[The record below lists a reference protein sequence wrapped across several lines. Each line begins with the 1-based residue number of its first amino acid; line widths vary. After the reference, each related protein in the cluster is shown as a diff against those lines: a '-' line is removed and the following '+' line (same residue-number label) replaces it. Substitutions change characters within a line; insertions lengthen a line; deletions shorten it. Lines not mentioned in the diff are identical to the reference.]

1 MSFEKYSE
9 NKWIVKSD
17 SKILGP
23 YSYEQIQDLIQK
35 KQISLIDEV
44 RDSET
49 RWLYVRENPEFAKI
63 VEAIRKELDA
73 QQDSTKTYQSISKTF
88 EQSLKTKTEIPQFS
102 NVTID
107 VQEASVVKEIIQ
119 NQIND
124 KAILFEDSSRRE
136 KVKFYGFQKDQ
147 SFKNQ
152 IEQNKKRNLIV
163 ALVAVVIVAAG
174 GYGFLNYQ
182 KYNLEKQDE
191 QLILSFKKFKFMGLD
206 RKAISLYEKFSD
218 SNKAKVLPELI
229 DYFPFLEPSG
239 QLQIQDIERLQEKS
253 TLNIEQK
260 ANVELVYFWS
270 AMQSQNINLAQE
282 HLVKAHTLQPTNM
295 LIKENEALIE
305 FMKNKYQKSYQL
317 FSELV
322 KQEVNGRYLLGMGL
336 NVAYLPDAE
345 KNLAMQALS
354 QQIENYTNVKFE
366 FRKELLLVQLALSHE
381 LKNDILYQLTWKNFL
396 NTPVALTNFFKKPSL
411 LMPHAYDW
419 KSLLSLTQNLKNVL
433 TSEEAVF
440 LDVHSQLE
448 LGAAATAESILKT
461 NLGKI
466 KDNQQRQQLSLL
478 VYYTQGRSGDIVA
491 LDKTNQLDVLSPI
504 NHFLIAM
511 SKLDLNAQANIEN
524 HLKNLQ
530 SSSLQFYHDWLQLN
544 QLMKTNQLDAI
555 RSFTKTHFV
564 TTPNFIP
571 LIEAKSMVE

>member
-49 RWLYVRENPEFAKI
+49 RWLYVRENQEFAKI

-88 EQSLKTKTEIPQFS
+88 EHSLKTKTEIPQYT
-102 NVTID
+102 NVNTD

-152 IEQNKKRNLIV
+152 IEQNKKRNLIA
-163 ALVAVVIVAAG
+163 ALVVVGIAAAA

-206 RKAISLYEKFSD
+206 RRAISLYEKFSD

-239 QLQIQDIERLQEKS
+239 QLQIQDIESLQAKS
-253 TLNIEQK
+253 TLSVEQK
-260 ANVELVYFWS
+260 ANIELVYFWS

-282 HLVKAHTLQPTNM
+282 HLVKARTLQPTNM

-317 FSELV
+317 FSELA

-336 NVAYLPDAE
+336 NVAYLPDVE
-345 KNLAMQALS
+345 KTLAMQTLS

-366 FRKELLLVQLALSHE
+366 FRKELLLVQLILSHE

-511 SKLDLNAQANIEN
+511 SKLDLNAQTNIEN

-530 SSSLQFYHDWLQLN
+530 PSSVQFYHDWLQLN

>member
-49 RWLYVRENPEFAKI
+49 RWLYVRENQEFAKI

-88 EQSLKTKTEIPQFS
+88 EHSLKTKTEIPQYT
-102 NVTID
+102 NVNTD

-152 IEQNKKRNLIV
+152 IEQNKKRNLIA
-163 ALVAVVIVAAG
+163 ALVVVGIAAAA

-206 RKAISLYEKFSD
+206 RRAISLYEKFSD

-239 QLQIQDIERLQEKS
+239 QLQIQDIESLQAKS
-253 TLNIEQK
+253 TLSVEQK
-260 ANVELVYFWS
+260 ANIELVYFWS

-317 FSELV
+317 FSELA

-336 NVAYLPDAE
+336 NVAYLPDVE
-345 KNLAMQALS
+345 KTLAMQTLS

-366 FRKELLLVQLALSHE
+366 FRKELLLVQLILSHE

-511 SKLDLNAQANIEN
+511 SKLDLNAQTNIEN

-530 SSSLQFYHDWLQLN
+530 PSSVQFYHDWLQLN